1 MNNDILFIVLYTL
14 VGGGLGTALI
24 LIVARYV
31 PGLID
36 RLTPNVDEQKEIARG
51 NQAVAHYHGL
61 VSAAVII
68 GVSIVVAA
76 AVLGGL
82 QTGAGILSPPQ
93 TLKQSFNAPSPETL
107 DANQTESS
115 DANGTK

>member
-1 MNNDILFIVLYTL
+1 MNNDILYILLYTL
-14 VGGGLGTALI
+14 VGGGLGTLI
-24 LIVARYV
+24 ILCVARFV

-36 RLTPNVDEQKEIARG
+36 RLTPNIDEQKEIVRG
-51 NQAVAHYHGL
+51 NQAVAQFHGL

-82 QTGAGILSPPQ
+82 QSGAGILSPPPDAW
-93 TLKQSFNAPSPETL
+93 KQAP
-107 DANQTESS
+107 DANT
-115 DANGTK
+115 TK